1 MEILTL
7 EDVAK
12 LLKVSESTVYRM
24 VKAGMPSIKIGRA
37 VRFRMDKV
45 QTYLDRLSEE
55 RHRLIRRGGRP

>member
-12 LLKVSESTVYRM
+12 LLKVSESTIYRM
-24 VKAGMPSIKIGRA
+24 VKAGMPCIKIGRA

-45 QTYLDRLSEE
+45 QAHLDRLSTE
-55 RHRLIRRGGRP
+55 RHRLIRRGGRS

>member
-24 VKAGMPSIKIGRA
+24 VKAGMPCIKIGRA
-37 VRFRMDKV
+37 VRFRVDKV
-45 QTYLDRLSEE
+45 QAYLDRLSNE
-55 RHRLIRRGGRP
+55 RHTLVRRGGRL